1 MSDCQRFYFF
11 VVANCSCF
19 LHTVHLSLT
28 KEDVVMGMLKK
39 FEMAK
44 EDETA
49 QEKWKLARKQKRQ
62 VPFIMLLLDILQLL
76 NNATPAIY

>member
-1 MSDCQRFYFF
+1 MYI
-11 VVANCSCF
+11 
-19 LHTVHLSLT
+19 SLT

-49 QEKWKLARKQKRQ
+49 QEKWKMARKLKRQ
-62 VPFIMLLLDILQLL
+62 VPYIILLLDILQLL
-76 NNATPAIY
+76 SSTTNN